1 MIDYMDGYTGIK
13 TLGTAKGWMGT
24 QGLKTW
30 EPPKL
35 LHPGSWRVPA
45 ALLWAIDRL
54 GYEYLCKSG

>member
-45 ALLWAIDRL
+45 ALLSHRSSWL
-54 GYEYLCKSG
+54 